1 MKKCQV
7 GGQAVLEGVMM
18 RGAKGLATAVRT
30 PDGEIEV
37 TFQNTAPLTKKYKIL
52 GMPVLRGFVALVDSL
67 IEGVRALNYSASFFE
82 EDDEPSKFEE
92 FLEKM
97 FGKKSNDILMGI
109 TFMISFIFA
118 IGLFVAFPTG
128 VTSVF
133 KNVGLGVIGL
143 NIVEGIIRVSIL
155 LLYMY
160 LIGKM
165 EDIHRLYQYHGAE
178 HKTIFCYENELELTV
193 DNVKKFKRFHPRCG
207 TNFMFLVMLVGIFAF
222 SFTGW
227 NSLLERVASR
237 IVLLPLVSGLTYELI
252 KWVGMSDSL
261 LSRLIAV
268 PGLKLQELTTREPD
282 DKQIEVAIKAL
293 KTAEGIKDE
302 EKTIGEL
309 LEEGNKRLKESG
321 IDSYVLDCQ
330 LLLGKVLKR
339 DKLYIIT
346 HREEKIGK
354 YNIEEFYSLVEKRE
368 KKMPLKYILQTCE
381 FMGLE
386 LYIKEGVLIP
396 RPDTE
401 ILVES
406 VLEKI
411 EEEKEVEVCD
421 LCCGS
426 GAIGLSIAYYR
437 KNSKVDLIDIAE
449 DPRIVTCKNISR
461 FSLEERAEFIQSD
474 LLKEVIKM
482 QKRYDIIVSNPP
494 YIRNDVIPTLME
506 DVREYEPHLALSGGE
521 DGLNFYRRI
530 IEESKLVLKVNGI
543 LAFEI
548 GYDQGVDVQNL
559 MLEKGFINVKIIKD
573 LAYLDRVVIGELKV
587 D

>member
-1 MKKCQV
+1 
-7 GGQAVLEGVMM
+7 M

>member
-18 RGAKGLATAVRT
+18 RGAKGLATAIRT
-30 PDGEIEV
+30 PNGDIEV
-37 TFQNTAPLTKKYKIL
+37 TFQSTAPLTKKYKL
-52 GMPVLRGFVALVDSL
+52 FGMPILRGFVALVDSL
-67 IEGVRALNYSASFFE
+67 IEGVRALNYSSSFFE
-82 EDDEPSKFEE
+82 EEDEPSKFEE
-92 FLEKM
+92 FLKKV
-97 FGKKSNDILMGI
+97 FGEKSNDVIIGI
-109 TFMISFIFA
+109 TFVISFIFA
-118 IGLFVAFPTG
+118 IGLFVALPTG
-128 VTSVF
+128 ITSVF
-133 KNVGLGVIGL
+133 KKVGLGVIGL
-143 NIVEGIIRVSIL
+143 NVVEGVIRVVIL

-178 HKTIFCYENELELTV
+178 HKTIFCYENEMDLTV
-193 DNVKKFKRFHPRCG
+193 DNVKRFKRFHPRCG
-207 TNFMFLVMLVGIFAF
+207 TNFMFLVMLVSIFAF

-227 NSLLERVASR
+227 NSLLQRVLSR

-252 KWVGMSDSL
+252 KWVGKSDSL
-261 LSRLIAV
+261 LSKLIAM

-282 DKQIEVAIKAL
+282 DEQIEVAIKAL

-309 LEEGNKRLKESG
+309 LEEGNRILKESG
-321 IDSYVLDCQ
+321 INSYALDCQ
-330 LLLGKVLKR
+330 LLLGKVLER
-339 DKLYIIT
+339 DKIYIIT
-346 HREEKIGK
+346 HREEKVRK
-354 YNIEEFYSLVEKRE
+354 CNTEEFYNLLEKRE
-368 KKMPLKYILQTCE
+368 KKMPLKYILESCE

-406 VLEKI
+406 VLKKI
-411 EEEKEVEVCD
+411 EEEEEVKVCD

-437 KNSKVDLIDIAE
+437 KNSKVDLLDIAE
-449 DPRIVTCKNISR
+449 DPKIVTCKNISK
-461 FSLEERAEFIQSD
+461 FFLEERAEFIQSD
-474 LLKEVIKM
+474 LLEQVIRM

-530 IEESKLVLKVNGI
+530 IDESKLALKVNGI

-548 GYDQGVDVQNL
+548 GYDQGSDVQNL

-573 LAYLDRVVIGELKV
+573 LACLDRVVIGELKV